1 MLKKDG
7 SGLCM
12 SKLTHDEIFLVNGQI
27 INMIGLVLDAY
38 DNDPVEILGELIKML
53 AMVYG
58 LEINTTYQD
67 E

>member
-1 MLKKDG
+1 
-7 SGLCM
+7 M